1 VAEHPPECAVSRRRV
16 VDTEDFEHL
25 MRSALGADT
34 GNRLDLRAG
43 LDDVEPVVDV
53 LIVTRSRSA
62 NGPAA

>member
-1 VAEHPPECAVSRRRV
+1 
-16 VDTEDFEHL
+16 